1 MTKDWDNPRQQSA
14 PPPPYP
20 PIPLD
25 PLPRVYGSGVVVVLI
40 AMWVAVVAIT
50 FLYFLGRDVE
60 LRTSEPS
67 IIVTAK

>member
-1 MTKDWDNPRQQSA
+1 
-14 PPPPYP
+14 
-20 PIPLD
+20 
-25 PLPRVYGSGVVVVLI
+25 
-40 AMWVAVVAIT
+40 MWVAVVAIT